1 MFKSLINL
9 ATLKVHV
16 YAEAEFYKK
25 KYKCLLLTIIK
36 SVSDN
41 NIKCLLVT
49 TKTSVT
55 DDKNVCYWRQ
65 KLGDVDNRLRSKWF
79 KIMKAGA
86 GAGVQAQLQV
96 QVKMQVQVCKLRC
109 RWRCRCRCASAGA
122 DEDAGAGVQAQMQVQ
137 VWRWRCVTDEKSVRY
152 WRQKL
157 VHRVKGSTSQEFHES
172 RVPWVKKSMS
182 PEFHKSIESNVNM
195 QSLLTDKL
203 VIKQIMISS
212 SPFSM
217 LLPPPPRTSHLPQTT
232 PDSLLLELVV
242 L

>member
-1 MFKSLINL
+1 M
-9 ATLKVHV
+9 
-16 YAEAEFYKK
+16 
-25 KYKCLLLTIIK
+25 
-36 SVSDN
+36 
-41 NIKCLLVT
+41 
-49 TKTSVT
+49 SVT

-96 QVKMQVQVCKLRC
+96 KVKMQVQVCKLRC
-109 RWRCRCRCASAGA
+109 RWRCRCRCASAGAGA

-172 RVPWVKKSMS
+172 RFTWVCL
-182 PEFHKSIESNVNM
+182 
-195 QSLLTDKL
+195 SLPVLGGF
-203 VIKQIMISS
+203 
-212 SPFSM
+212 SPFF
-217 LLPPPPRTSHLPQTT
+217 LPILFSICVWNNVTIFMFQNRF
-232 PDSLLLELVV
+232 VV